1 MMLGRFKMK
10 GPLRQDKS
18 RNRQVTDGVI
28 CTSASEALP

>member
-10 GPLRQDKS
+10 GPSHQDKS